1 MKKRNKSIYIIISV
15 LILSLAVSFVDA
27 IIKPNYTIKI
37 IIKMIAY
44 LLIPMSYFLI
54 NKDEFKEFKKMF
66 VPNKKDFSKTII
78 LSITVYITLVAGY
91 FLLRNII
98 DFSNVTNNLTNNMG
112 ITLDNFLYVTIYIAF
127 INSFCEEFF
136 YRGYSFITLKK
147 HTSRIFAYIFNSSLF
162 AIYHIGMLLESFSK
176 PTLFLAVIGLF
187 IGGCIFSY
195 LNEKSNNIYPSWIVH
210 MFTNFGINTIG
221 FILFTIV

>member
-15 LILSLAVSFVDA
+15 LILSLAVSYVDA
-27 IIKPNYTIKI
+27 IVKPDYVTKV

-54 NKDEFKEFKKMF
+54 NKEEFKEFKKLF
-66 VPNKKDFSKTII
+66 TPNKKDLKKTII
-78 LSITVYITLVAGY
+78 LSITVYLTLVIGY
-91 FLLRNII
+91 FLFRNFI
-98 DFSNVTNNLTNNMG
+98 DFSNVTTNLTNNMG
-112 ITLDNFLYVTIYIAF
+112 ITLDNFIYVTIYIAF

-147 HTSRIFAYIFNSSLF
+147 HTNRTFAYIFNSSLF
-162 AIYHIGMLLESFSK
+162 AIYHIGMLLESFYL
-176 PTLFLAVIGLF
+176 PTLILAVIGLF

-221 FILFTIV
+221 FILFTIY